1 MGRLHL
7 LLVTGVALILAG
19 QAAGAAP
26 TVVIEEVERTRTLA
40 AGTFCGFDVVL
51 HSEGTRR
58 TTTYTDQNG
67 NFDRFSIHLSDW
79 KTSFT
84 NPANGETIRTVLAG
98 PVIVEARDD
107 GTALVRI
114 PGNDGLLVQKGE
126 GPVYTDQGLIV
137 YLAPDAVNWQER
149 IEVLHVAGG
158 YRSPD
163 DFATFAAAVCGAIA

>member
-1 MGRLHL
+1 MGRLHV
-7 LLVTGVALILAG
+7 LLVTAVALILAAH
-19 QAAGAAP
+19 AAGAAP
-26 TVVIEEVERTRTLA
+26 TVAIEEVDRTRTLP
-40 AGTFCGFDVVL
+40 AGTFCDFDVVL

-58 TTTYTDQNG
+58 TTTYTNPDG
-67 NFDRFSIHLSDW
+67 SFDRFSIHLSDW

-114 PGNDGLLVQKGE
+114 PGNDGLLVQRGE

-137 YLAPDAVNWQER
+137 YLAPDAVNWGDR
-149 IEVLHVAGG
+149 LEVLLVAGG

-163 DFATFAAAVCGAIA
+163 DFATFITAVCGTIA